1 MLHSSA
7 MQLLV
12 GFGVGV
18 ASVFVPGLFRPLVT
32 TASVVAVVQGLFLY
46 HTGGMDALMVGV
58 TWVVGIV
65 QTALLGV
72 AGLGIGR
79 WAAEVIASR

>member
-1 MLHSSA
+1 MLHTSA

-12 GFGVGV
+12 GFGVGA

-32 TASVVAVVQGLFLY
+32 TAFLIAVVQGVFLY
-46 HTGGMDALMVGV
+46 HTGGMDALMIGI
-58 TWVVGIV
+58 TWIVGIV
-65 QTALLGV
+65 QTMLLGV

-79 WAAEVIASR
+79 WTAEVIASR

>member
-7 MQLLV
+7 LQLLI
-12 GFGVGV
+12 GFGVGTT
-18 ASVFVPGLFRPLVT
+18 SVFLPGLFKPLVT
-32 TASVVAVVQGLFLY
+32 TAFVVAVAQGLFLY

-58 TWVVGIV
+58 TWIGGVV
-65 QTALLGV
+65 QTVLLGV